1 VLTFSVLILH
11 SVGTYYFFLVISYVF
26 NLNQQFNKFNNN
38 NIDDTN
44 IIFDKIF
51 ILIFQINKVYIKT
64 IYNPKINIIRTVK
77 LQIVLVDSV
86 SILCDY
92 KNIKIKSYS
101 TKNINIKFW
110 RSTVFYYKI
119 EYKKQTLQSVDNEF
133 FKHLFVQFSIIKLKQ
148 ILSYISFLFS
158 LLINGLFDKR
168 F

>member
-1 VLTFSVLILH
+1 MLTFSVLILH

-101 TKNINIKFW
+101 TKNINIKF
-110 RSTVFYYKI
+110 
-119 EYKKQTLQSVDNEF
+119 
-133 FKHLFVQFSIIKLKQ
+133 
-148 ILSYISFLFS
+148 
-158 LLINGLFDKR
+158 
-168 F
+168 